1 MRISRL
7 PLAAL
12 VLFVVALFGANAA
25 RADARLG
32 AHLGALPSTNA
43 MVHKA
48 GVYVSIGVRPYY
60 GYRYYRP
67 RYYYRRYYYPRYYYP
82 RRVYR
87 RRYYYPYRWRRRYYR
102 GYYPRRWGYY
112 RYRYW

>member
-1 MRISRL
+1 MRITRL

-12 VLFVVALFGANAA
+12 ALFVVMLFGANAA

-32 AHLGALPSTNA
+32 AHLGALPATNA

-48 GVYVSIGVRPYY
+48 GVYISIGRPYY
-60 GYRYYRP
+60 GYRYYHP
-67 RYYYRRYYYPRYYYP
+67 RYYYPRYYYPRYYYP

-87 RRYYYPYRWRRRYYR
+87 RRYYYPYKWRRRYYR

>member
-1 MRISRL
+1 MRITRL

-12 VLFVVALFGANAA
+12 ALFLVALFGANAA

-32 AHLGALPSTNA
+32 AHLVAVPTTNA

-60 GYRYYRP
+60 RRYYYP
-67 RYYYRRYYYPRYYYP
+67 RYYYPRYYYPRYYYP

-87 RRYYYPYRWRRRYYR
+87 RRYYYPYKWRRRYYR